1 MPYRRNA
8 IPCWRLLL
16 RKTTRE
22 DISPTD
28 INTIDMNNI
37 VINSA
42 DMNNIDM
49 KSQEAIET
57 DSEPSLA
64 VEISYDFLSDIS
76 SRDET
81 TESGAAT
88 PSTVTGGPL
97 NPAGHAG
104 GISVPA
110 GTLATVNS
118 LSSRAVAGLL
128 RYLTGQRRPPAGSV
142 NVLDCDLGTI
152 GKREIMRLR
161 RRIGI
166 VGGEF
171 DLISELNVS
180 QNLAL
185 PCMIRRLG
193 KRQTQMRIERISEA
207 LQLGDL
213 LAEPVSHLGA
223 IERRVTLIA
232 RALTHDPELMIL
244 EAPLSGLDA
253 NWSAVIVEHFKR
265 LAVTGSTAL
274 LFHEYTG
281 AFSKNLPKP

>member
-1 MPYRRNA
+1 MQA
-8 IPCWRLLL
+8 L
-16 RKTTRE
+16 
-22 DISPTD
+22 
-28 INTIDMNNI
+28 
-37 VINSA
+37 
-42 DMNNIDM
+42 
-49 KSQEAIET
+49 ET
-57 DSEPSLA
+57 DSETQVA
-64 VEISYDFLSDIS
+64 VEISGEFLSDMYS
-76 SRDET
+76 GDESAGT
-81 TESGAAT
+81 DESKA
-88 PSTVTGGPL
+88 VRQD
-97 NPAGHAG
+97 
-104 GISVPA
+104 GISVA
-110 GTLATVNS
+110 SGALTTVNS

-128 RYLTGQRRPPAGSV
+128 RYLTGQRRPPVGAVSV
-142 NVLDCDLGTI
+142 LGFDLGDI
-152 GKREIMRLR
+152 SKREILRLR

-166 VGGEF
+166 VGGGY
-171 DLISELNVS
+171 DLIAELNVS

-213 LAEPVSHLGA
+213 LAEPVAHLGA

-253 NWSAVIVEHFKR
+253 NWSGVIVEHFKR

-281 AFSKNLPKP
+281 AFSKKSQSMKSQDKNSQDKKSQDN